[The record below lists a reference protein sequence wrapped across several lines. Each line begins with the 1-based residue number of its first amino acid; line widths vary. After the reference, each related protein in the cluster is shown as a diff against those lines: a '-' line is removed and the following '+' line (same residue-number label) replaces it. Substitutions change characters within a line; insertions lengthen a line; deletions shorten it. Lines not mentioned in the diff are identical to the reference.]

1 MYHTD
6 DFDEIMGVND
16 RVMLSQAENSTKR
29 INHYHMRNGVTIID
43 PDSTFIGPDVEIGAD
58 TTIEPGVRIGGRTII
73 GEDVLVG
80 QYSEINNSTIRSN
93 ANIKQSVINDSVVG
107 EKQKLGHLLS

>member
-1 MYHTD
+1 
-6 DFDEIMGVND
+6 
-16 RVMLSQAENSTKR
+16 
-29 INHYHMRNGVTIID
+29 MRNGVTIID

-107 EKQKLGHLLS
+107 EKTKSWAICSVKTWLKSWRRCKSWQLC

>member
-1 MYHTD
+1 
-6 DFDEIMGVND
+6 
-16 RVMLSQAENSTKR
+16 
-29 INHYHMRNGVTIID
+29 MRNGVTIID